1 MLDFNEQ
8 PSIIKGVTVV
18 KPKEEE
24 EVKEEVKEPPP
35 KQTEAP
41 IETKETPVEPSPEL
55 LQLLTSMG
63 FP

>member
-41 IETKETPVEPSPEL
+41 IETKETPV
-55 LQLLTSMG
+55 
-63 FP
+63 